1 MTVRMVSL
9 FPEHLNLNGDQ
20 ANLLVASKR
29 LEWFGYESQVIA
41 VGMGEDIPEDAH
53 LIFLGHGSLAAW
65 NYLSVDLE
73 RLVPQI
79 RNGIAQGSGFMA
91 IASGYEKAIRL
102 GFFGG
107 DLSAKKRV
115 SKFEVVN
122 LGNLEVL
129 GYLNS
134 TTKAPV
140 IQKDGLSLGS
150 QLHGPLFAK
159 NPELVDSYLAEILA
173 AKKYSVAKKQ
183 EKNNLDQVAEIT
195 EAVWSLERELARE

>member
-173 AKKYSVAKKQ
+173 AKEYSVAKKQ